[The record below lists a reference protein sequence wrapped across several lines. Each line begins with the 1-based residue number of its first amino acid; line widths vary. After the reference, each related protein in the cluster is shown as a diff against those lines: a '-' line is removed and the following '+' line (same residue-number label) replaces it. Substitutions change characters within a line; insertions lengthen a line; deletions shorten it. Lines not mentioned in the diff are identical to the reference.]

1 MAKSFINLWRGS
13 RSDFKIFSEQ
23 KLFFNGNFSL
33 FPAQR
38 YQMVS
43 KDIEY
48 SAQLMYFVILKLDS
62 PIIPT
67 FAFHR
72 SKSYMKVSKRWQNLH
87 LWVTT
92 FKKDSLGNA
101 CLLCVCFSGAYKWN
115 EERGERIRCQKRWLV
130 WFHGLRKSRGDVR
143 KLCLSNDWLF
153 LCKWSTYLGQ
163 VLGAEH
169 APSHVYQA
177 APEAESSLWLEL
189 LISTW
194 ALWCT
199 RTRQPMSLRLKALVF
214 CDTDTQVALLLAFQ
228 VLPCVNLRGLVPHQA
243 SLLTWTGF
251 EELPD
256 QTAA

>member
-1 MAKSFINLWRGS
+1 
-13 RSDFKIFSEQ
+13 
-23 KLFFNGNFSL
+23 
-33 FPAQR
+33 
-38 YQMVS
+38 
-43 KDIEY
+43 
-48 SAQLMYFVILKLDS
+48 
-62 PIIPT
+62 
-67 FAFHR
+67 
-72 SKSYMKVSKRWQNLH
+72 MKASKRWQNLH
-87 LWVTT
+87 LWVT
-92 FKKDSLGNA
+92 
-101 CLLCVCFSGAYKWN
+101 
-115 EERGERIRCQKRWLV
+115 EP
-130 WFHGLRKSRGDVR
+130 LRKTLWGMRVYCVFLWSIQMEWRERREDKKKGDWFDFMV
-143 KLCLSNDWLF
+143 SGSAGE
-153 LCKWSTYLGQ
+153 KWESSASPMTGCSCVNGSTYLGQ

-177 APEAESSLWLEL
+177 APEAENSLRLER

-251 EELPD
+251 EELSD

>member
-1 MAKSFINLWRGS
+1 
-13 RSDFKIFSEQ
+13 
-23 KLFFNGNFSL
+23 
-33 FPAQR
+33 
-38 YQMVS
+38 
-43 KDIEY
+43 
-48 SAQLMYFVILKLDS
+48 
-62 PIIPT
+62 
-67 FAFHR
+67 
-72 SKSYMKVSKRWQNLH
+72 MKASKRWQNLH
-87 LWVTT
+87 LWVTEPLRKT
-92 FKKDSLGNA
+92 LWGMRVY
-101 CLLCVCFSGAYKWN
+101 CVFLWSVQMEWR
-115 EERGERIRCQKRWLV
+115 ERREDKKRWLV
-130 WFHGLRKSRGDVR
+130 WFHGLRKSRGEVR

-177 APEAESSLWLEL
+177 APEAENSLRLER

-251 EELPD
+251 EELSD